1 MMSITLGIYIF
12 IVQFM
17 AFIIKGLVG
26 FGSPLLSNPLMA
38 MKLDNKVI
46 TPANLL
52 LDTPINAWI
61 VWKNRK
67 VFSVKKTAPIVI
79 LIMLGVIPGTLFL
92 KIGTPWI
99 IKVLL
104 GVFIIGLG
112 IEMVTRNRSGTIKPN
127 VALKIIISIASGFMA
142 GLFGI
147 NMLFLTYFE
156 RIAID
161 RNEFRSNVCF
171 VFLVENIFRF
181 IVYAATGVFQPVV
194 FQIFAISVPAAVL
207 GVFVGSKIDKK
218 LDEKMVNQLVIA
230 TFILGGI
237 SILIKALIFKE

>member
-1 MMSITLGIYIF
+1 MSITLAIYIF
-12 IVQFM
+12 IVQFLS
-17 AFIIKGLVG
+17 FIIKGLVG
-26 FGSPLLSNPLMA
+26 FGNPLLSNPLMA

-52 LDTPINAWI
+52 LDMPINAWI

-67 VFSVKKTAPIVI
+67 SFSAKKTLPILI
-79 LIMLGVIPGTLFL
+79 LIMIGVIPGTLFL
-92 KIGTPWI
+92 KMGSPWV
-99 IKVLL
+99 IKALL

-112 IEMVTRNRSGTIKPN
+112 IEMIMRNREKTIKPN
-127 VALKIIISIASGFMA
+127 IFLQVIISIASGFMA

-156 RIAID
+156 RISVD

-171 VFLVENIFRF
+171 VFLFENIFRI
-181 IVYAATGVFQPVV
+181 IVYAATGVFQLIT
-194 FQIFAISVPAAVL
+194 FQIFAISIPAAIL
-207 GVFVGSKIDKK
+207 GVLVGSKIDKRINEK
-218 LDEKMVNQLVIA
+218 LINQLVII

-237 SILIKALIFKE
+237 SILIKALVFQE

>member
-1 MMSITLGIYIF
+1 MSITLAVFIF
-12 IVQFM
+12 TVQFM

-26 FGSPLLSNPLMA
+26 FGNPLLSNPLLA
-38 MKLDNKVI
+38 MRLDNKVI

-52 LDTPINAWI
+52 LDAPINAWI

-67 VFSVKKTAPIVI
+67 AFSIKKTMPIVI
-79 LIMLGVIPGTLFL
+79 FIMLGVIPGTLFL
-92 KIGTPWI
+92 KMGSAWI
-99 IKVLL
+99 IKGLL
-104 GVFIIGLG
+104 GTFIIGLG
-112 IEMVTRNRSGTIKPN
+112 IEMITRNRSKTITPN
-127 VALKIIISIASGFMA
+127 MMLKRIVSITSGFMA

-156 RIAID
+156 RITID

-181 IVYAATGVFQPVV
+181 IVYAAAGVFQPIV

-207 GVFVGSKIDKK
+207 GVFVGSRIDKRIGEK
-218 LDEKMVNQLVIA
+218 LINQLVIV

-237 SILIKALIFKE
+237 SILIKSLILKT